1 MITGHLQGLEKGKP
15 FCYSRAGSFQF
26 YASHKMALLWFARG
40 LPQPSPE
47 VELPQP
53 ESFLHSL
60 AEEHKL

>member
-1 MITGHLQGLEKGKP
+1 
-15 FCYSRAGSFQF
+15 
-26 YASHKMALLWFARG
+26 MALLWFARG